1 MLPSVKHI
9 HRPLYPLSRFGD
21 SVACVSL
28 FTIST
33 AFFKNYSRPA
43 DTSGTRFCFEPPQPP
58 YRCTRSERKYVRCYI
73 SHFTCSPELGPGV
86 SCVPLFTIPLGPS
99 CCPFEFDR
107 DVCGRS
113 YFFVGPPALS
123 SVAVG
128 TGRAGVNFVA
138 PISSRFTPV
147 FGSRLQRFMFA
158 CSFRLGG
165 DCGFVPQPPPRTRA
179 FCIAR
184 ADKPVPPLSR
194 VLQRPHQHLTFFLLC
209 FRLL

>member
-147 FGSRLQRFMFA
+147 FGSRLQRSCLRA
-158 CSFRLGG
+158 PSALVEIVGLSLNRPRARAHSASLALTSRFRL
-165 DCGFVPQPPPRTRA
+165 FHA
-179 FCIAR
+179 FCR
-184 ADKPVPPLSR
+184 DR
-194 VLQRPHQHLTFFLLC
+194 TNT
-209 FRLL
+209 